1 MSTRSRQ
8 IWGWMAFDWANQP
21 FQTVIVTFVFGPWF
35 VSRVA
40 ENAVQGQAAWGYAVA
55 AGSALVAISA
65 PVLGAV
71 VDARGPRKPWIAG
84 CSLLYVAGGAGL
96 WLAVPGMHDPRPVLV
111 LLVLAL
117 IGAELAAMLVNSLLP
132 ELGAR
137 HELGRISGSGW
148 AFGLWGGVVALVF
161 FLAAT
166 TPVPGSDRTV
176 LSLIPIPGLDLAPGE
191 AARAAGPFS
200 ALWFVVFVTPF
211 FAWCKDVRR
220 GPRATGALAGALA
233 EGIGNLKTTLAG
245 LPSRPSLLAYLLAS
259 MFYRDAIMG
268 IVVFGGIYGAGVL
281 GLGTV
286 DLLVLGIVALVS
298 SAVGSW
304 AGGLQDAR
312 RGPKPVIL
320 VSIAVLSAAAAM
332 VMTIGP
338 NEVLFL
344 PVGPETARSPVA
356 EGAYYVCSAVISA
369 TAGALQAASRTLL
382 VRLAERG
389 RMAEAFGLFALAGK
403 STAFIAPLLIALATD
418 LTGSQRVGVVPVLA
432 LLAAGFALMRRVRAQ
447 GDGRPP
453 AGSGGA

>member
-21 FQTVIVTFVFGPWF
+21 FQTLIVTFVFGPWF

-40 ENAVQGQAAWGYAVA
+40 ESAVQGQAAWGYAVA

-71 VDARGPRKPWIAG
+71 VDARGPRKPWIAA
-84 CSLLYVAGGAGL
+84 CSLVYVVGAAGL
-96 WLAVPGMHDPRPVLV
+96 WLAVPGMHDPRPVLM

-176 LSLIPIPGLDLAPGE
+176 LNLIPIPGLDLAPGE

-200 ALWFVVFVTPF
+200 ALWYVVFVTPF

-220 GPRATGALAGALA
+220 RPRATGALA
-233 EGIGNLKTTLAG
+233 EGLGNLKTTLAG

-281 GLGTV
+281 GLGMV
-286 DLLVLGIVALVS
+286 DLVALGIVVLVS

-312 RGPKPVIL
+312 RGPKPVI
-320 VSIAVLSAAAAM
+320 VFCIVVLSAAAAM

-344 PVGPETARSPVA
+344 AVGPETARSSVA
-356 EGAYYVCSAVISA
+356 EGAYYVCSAVIGA
-369 TAGALQAASRTLL
+369 TAGALQAASRTML
-382 VRLAERG
+382 VRMAERE

-403 STAFIAPLLIALATD
+403 ATAFIAPLLIALVTD
-418 LTGSQRVGVVPVLA
+418 LTASQRAGVVPVLA
-432 LLAAGFALMRRVRAQ
+432 MLAAGYALMGRVRAQ
-447 GDGRPP
+447 GDARLPSR
-453 AGSGGA
+453 SGGA

>member
-1 MSTRSRQ
+1 MSTGSRR

-84 CSLLYVAGGAGL
+84 CSLLYIAGAAGL
-96 WLAVPGMHDPRPVLV
+96 WLAVPGMQDPLPVLAF
-111 LLVLAL
+111 LVLAL
-117 IGAELAAMLVNSLLP
+117 IGAELATVLVNSLLP

-166 TPVPGSDRTV
+166 TPVPGSGRTM
-176 LSLIPIPGLDLAPGE
+176 LGLVAGPDLASDEG
-191 AARAAGPFS
+191 ARAAGPFS
-200 ALWFVVFVTPF
+200 ALWYVLFMTPF

-220 GPRATGALAGALA
+220 GPRATAALAGALA
-233 EGIGNLKTTLAG
+233 EGLGNLKTTLAG

-286 DLLVLGIVALVS
+286 DLLVLGIVVLVS

-320 VSIAVLSAAAAM
+320 FSIVVLSAAAAM

-344 PVGPETARSPVA
+344 TVGPETARSPVA
-356 EGAYYVCSAVISA
+356 EGAYYVCSAVIGA

-432 LLAAGFALMRRVRAQ
+432 LLAAGFALMGRVRAQ
-447 GDGRPP
+447 GDGSAP
-453 AGSGGA
+453 ARSGGA